1 MSHLRVKWREKAAH
15 ARILCH
21 EDETE
26 AVLMWC
32 DFVLWIFWWKSLNK
46 MREVQICVDVIRM
59 EVLSLSPTVRGGEE
73 QKKVFKLLRFSAYLC
88 SVWKELFS
96 SLYSSSL
103 FEEQR
108 NINIILV
115 QWNLINYS
123 SNSED
128 IFMTFCCK
136 EKLQE
141 VPYLTPFFRD
151 EKKHRERWCG
161 GGKDF
166 LLSLF
171 SPAHHPFSS
180 EISCIGQKKK
190 LEFQLV
196 LWPSSSHNFLACL
209 S

>member
-1 MSHLRVKWREKAAH
+1 MQGFCATTMRQR
-15 ARILCH
+15 LC
-21 EDETE
+21 
-26 AVLMWC
+26 WC
-32 DFVLWIFWWKSLNK
+32 DVILFCGSSGGSRWIKCRHMFC
-46 MREVQICVDVIRM
+46 EVQICVDVIRM

-73 QKKVFKLLRFSAYLC
+73 QKKVFKLLRFSAYSY

-96 SLYSSSL
+96 SLYRSSL

-115 QWNLINYS
+115 QWNLINYP

-128 IFMTFCCK
+128 IFMTFCCE

-161 GGKDF
+161 GGGRVFVVPLFLHTSPFLIRDF
-166 LLSLF
+166 MHR
-171 SPAHHPFSS
+171 A
-180 EISCIGQKKK
+180 KKK
-190 LEFQLV
+190 KTWFQLV

>member
-1 MSHLRVKWREKAAH
+1 MF
-15 ARILCH
+15 C
-21 EDETE
+21 
-26 AVLMWC
+26 
-32 DFVLWIFWWKSLNK
+32 
-46 MREVQICVDVIRM
+46 EVQICVDVIRM
-59 EVLSLSPTVRGGEE
+59 EVLSLSPTVRGGKE
-73 QKKVFKLLRFSAYLC
+73 QKKVFKLLRFSAYSC

-115 QWNLINYS
+115 QWNLINYP
-123 SNSED
+123 SNNED

-151 EKKHRERWCG
+151 EKKHRERGCG
-161 GGKDF
+161 GGGRFFVVPLFLHTSPFLIRDF
-166 LLSLF
+166 MHR
-171 SPAHHPFSS
+171 AKK
-180 EISCIGQKKK
+180 KKK

>member
-1 MSHLRVKWREKAAH
+1 MQGFCATRMRQ
-15 ARILCH
+15 RLC
-21 EDETE
+21 
-26 AVLMWC
+26 WC
-32 DFVLWIFWWKSLNK
+32 DVILFCGSSGGSRWIKCRHMFC
-46 MREVQICVDVIRM
+46 EVQICVDVIQM

-73 QKKVFKLLRFSAYLC
+73 QKKVFKLLRFSAYSY

-96 SLYSSSL
+96 SLYRSSL

-151 EKKHRERWCG
+151 EKKHRERWCWG
-161 GGKDF
+161 GGEIF
-166 LLSLF
+166 CCPSFPPHITF
-171 SPAHHPFSS
+171 SDQRFHA
-180 EISCIGQKKK
+180 
-190 LEFQLV
+190 
-196 LWPSSSHNFLACL
+196 
-209 S
+209 

>member
-46 MREVQICVDVIRM
+46 MPSY
-59 EVLSLSPTVRGGEE
+59 VLWSADLCGCDSDGSFVTKPHRSWWRRTEE
-73 QKKVFKLLRFSAYLC
+73 GLQVVKIQCLLI
-88 SVWKELFS
+88 ELFS
-96 SLYSSSL
+96 SLYRSSL

-161 GGKDF
+161 GGGEIF
-166 LLSLF
+166 CCPSFPPHITF
-171 SPAHHPFSS
+171 SDQRFHA
-180 EISCIGQKKK
+180 
-190 LEFQLV
+190 
-196 LWPSSSHNFLACL
+196 
-209 S
+209 